1 MNRNG
6 DAAYPDLACLWDK
19 NDIAIKLTNQLIS
32 KQHTSVYS
40 KIIHVHMIE
49 DRSCSMWIK

>member
-19 NDIAIKLTNQLIS
+19 NDIAIKLTNQLN
-32 KQHTSVYS
+32 Q
-40 KIIHVHMIE
+40 
-49 DRSCSMWIK
+49 

>member
-1 MNRNG
+1 MKRNG